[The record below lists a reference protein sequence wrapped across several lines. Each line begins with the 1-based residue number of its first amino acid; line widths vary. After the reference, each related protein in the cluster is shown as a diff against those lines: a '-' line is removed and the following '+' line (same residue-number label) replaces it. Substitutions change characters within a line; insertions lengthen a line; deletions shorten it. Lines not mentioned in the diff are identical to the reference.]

1 MNLIIEPVTSFF
13 AAIVNS
19 LASAVGSL
27 ALFANDNSD
36 GTLGLLMSALAGVAT
51 ALAVAIVLAVYFRT
65 GYRTAR
71 DMVRHGL
78 AAAAVLGLLAF
89 VAYDMRHAALDYL
102 GISPAKPQVEIEVP
116 LPKAAGI
123 RLAEADIHIPDA
135 A

>member
-13 AAIVNS
+13 ATIINS

-27 ALFANDNSD
+27 ALFTNDNSD

-78 AAAAVLGLLAF
+78 AAAALLGLLAF

-102 GISPAKPQVEIEVP
+102 GISPAKPQVEFRAP
-116 LPKAAGI
+116 LPKAGI
-123 RLAEADIHIPDA
+123 RLAEADIRIPGA
-135 A
+135 T

>member
-13 AAIVNS
+13 AALVNGFA
-19 LASAVGSL
+19 ASVGSL
-27 ALFANDNSD
+27 ALFANDNPD
-36 GTLGLLMSALAGVAT
+36 GTIGMLMSALAGVAT
-51 ALAVAIVLAVYFRT
+51 ALAVAILLAVYFRT

-116 LPKAAGI
+116 LPKAAGSQF
-123 RLAEADIHIPDA
+123 AAADTHIPDA
-135 A
+135 T

>member
-1 MNLIIEPVTSFF
+1 M
-13 AAIVNS
+13 
-19 LASAVGSL
+19 
-27 ALFANDNSD
+27 
-36 GTLGLLMSALAGVAT
+36 AGVAT

-102 GISPAKPQVEIEVP
+102 GISPAKPQVEFRAP
-116 LPKAAGI
+116 LPKAGI
-123 RLAEADIHIPDA
+123 RLAEADIRIPGA
-135 A
+135 T